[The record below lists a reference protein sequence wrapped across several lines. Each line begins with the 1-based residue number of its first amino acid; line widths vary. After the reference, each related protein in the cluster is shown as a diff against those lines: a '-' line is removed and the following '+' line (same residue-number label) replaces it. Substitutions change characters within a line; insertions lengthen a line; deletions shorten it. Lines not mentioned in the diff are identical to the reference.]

1 MTEFMDSLFKG
12 FYPYFFLFA
21 IPVIIMRIYRR
32 EWKVEESILLAVLL
46 GHAFLIVM
54 QILIFDKSL
63 YVSRRYLIPVAPVAL
78 GWSAIGMLELWGW
91 LRSKIPVLANRAAAP
106 VVFAVCAI
114 ALLADS
120 AGPMIKDYTSLQKK
134 TERNATL
141 QIAEFIRNDFG
152 DRTARVNRELDC
164 FSYRSNRR
172 PLIIS
177 DLNVLGY
184 CAGGQNISVEDSDVK
199 NGSIIPDYIVVCN
212 VNGQSERQYPDFNR
226 IKNFQINQTLYV
238 IWKVGGKSL

>member
-1 MTEFMDSLFKG
+1 MIEFMDSLFKG

-21 IPVIIMRIYRR
+21 IPVIIMRIYRH

-63 YVSRRYLIPVAPVAL
+63 YVSQRYLIPVAPVAL

-120 AGPMIKDYTSLQKK
+120 AGPTIKDYTSLQKK

-152 DRTARVNRELDC
+152 DHAARVNREFDC
-164 FSYRSNRR
+164 FIYRSNRR

-177 DLNVLGY
+177 DLHVLGY
-184 CAGGQNISVEDSDVK
+184 CAGGQNISVEDADVK
-199 NGSIIPDYIVVCN
+199 NGRISPDYIVDCN
-212 VNGQSERQYPDFNR
+212 VNGQSETQYPGFSR
-226 IKNFQINQTLYV
+226 IKSIQINNVQYAV
-238 IWKVGGKSL
+238 WKAGGKLL